1 MSQAVMLSYG
11 EIMILSVVMAALLFA
26 AFRK

>member
-1 MSQAVMLSYG
+1 MAQAVMMSYG
-11 EIMILSVVMAALLFA
+11 EIMILSVVFAALLFA

>member
-1 MSQAVMLSYG
+1 MAQAVMMSYG
-11 EIMILSVVMAALLFA
+11 EIMILSVVVAALLFA

>member
-11 EIMILSVVMAALLFA
+11 EIMILSVVVAALLFA

>member
-1 MSQAVMLSYG
+1 MSQAVMMSYG
-11 EIMILSVVMAALLFA
+11 EIMLLGVVVLTLLFA